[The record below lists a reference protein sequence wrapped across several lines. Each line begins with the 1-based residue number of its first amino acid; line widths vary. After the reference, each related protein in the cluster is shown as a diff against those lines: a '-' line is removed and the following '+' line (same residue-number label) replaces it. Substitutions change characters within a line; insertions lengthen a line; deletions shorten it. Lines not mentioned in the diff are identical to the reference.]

1 MPCPRCAAETTD
13 SADACAACGSSLVVA
28 RLELVKGSLP
38 EQLFELKARSYAL
51 GRGHH
56 NDLLLS
62 ESSVSKSHA
71 RLEYAEGRFSI
82 EDLRSTHGVFV
93 DGVRVERAP
102 LRDGSQIQLGNVAF
116 DFVEVV
122 EAPRTDRLAAV
133 PWSEQQQLLLSI
145 LHALSGT
152 LVLNEVLERV
162 LEGIMR
168 ITRAERGFVLLA
180 DAAGEAAELAGMRVR
195 LGLRR
200 DGVESDL
207 ESHGISRSVVRRAV
221 ETGQTVAT
229 GDALRDPT
237 LASAQSIAVLELR
250 TIVCIPIRS
259 LADDAAADE
268 RRPLGALYVDNPESS
283 APFSPESLAAA
294 EALARHAG
302 LAIENARH
310 FEQERQALRELQRTQ
325 KELLHAEKLA
335 TIGQMAAGI
344 AHELNTPL
352 TYIMGNL
359 ELLQAQDL
367 SEPQKEALRSIGRGA
382 ERIHNLAQS
391 LLAFGRPSREGAQPI
406 GVNEMVERGL
416 ELCHYHIL
424 KGGVRLEKALAEGL
438 PRIRGISSEL
448 EMALINLVV
457 NAIQAMDGEGSVTI
471 STARVAGGVE
481 IAVHDTGPGIPSEI
495 QDHLFEPFVTTKD
508 EGQGTG
514 LGLSTVAT
522 VVERHDGR
530 IAFTTGLGS
539 GTTFR
544 MTLPTAD

>member
-1 MPCPRCAAETTD
+1 V
-13 SADACAACGSSLVVA
+13 CGASLLLA
-28 RLELVKGSLP
+28 RLELVSGSLP
-38 EQLFELKARSYAL
+38 QDSFDLKPRAYTL

-71 RLEYAEGRFSI
+71 RIEYASGGFSI
-82 EDLRSTHGVFV
+82 EDLHSTHGVFL
-93 DGVRVERAP
+93 DGIKVERAP
-102 LRDGSQIQLGNVAF
+102 LSDGVQVQLGNVAF
-116 DFVEVV
+116 RFVEL
-122 EAPRTDRLAAV
+122 AQLARTDAHAAV
-133 PWSEQQQLLLSI
+133 PWSEQQQLLISV

-152 LVLNEVLERV
+152 LVLSEVLERV

-180 DAAGEAAELAGMRVR
+180 GEDDGGELSGLRVR

-200 DGVESDL
+200 DGEPADL
-207 ESHGISRSVVRRAV
+207 EAHGISRSVVRRAV
-221 ETGQTVAT
+221 ETGATVAT

-237 LASAQSIAVLELR
+237 LASAHSIALLELR
-250 TIVCIPIRS
+250 TIVCIPIR
-259 LADDAAADE
+259 AFGAGAG
-268 RRPLGALYVDNPESS
+268 RPPGALYVDNPESS

-302 LAIENARH
+302 LAIENARL
-310 FEQERQALRELQRTQ
+310 FEHERHALQELQRAQ

-359 ELLQAQDL
+359 ELLQGQDL
-367 SEPQKEALRSIGRGA
+367 SEPQREALRSIGRGA

-391 LLAFGRPSREGAQPI
+391 LLAFSRPSRDEARLLDP
-406 GVNEMVERGL
+406 NEMVERAL

-424 KGGVRLEKALAEGL
+424 KGGVRLERQLAPDL
-438 PRIRGISSEL
+438 PAIRGVSADL

-457 NAIQAMDGEGSVTI
+457 NAIQALDGEGTVTV
-471 STARVAGGVE
+471 STARGDGAVE
-481 IAVHDTGPGIPSEI
+481 IAVADTGSGIPVEVR
-495 QDHLFEPFVTTKD
+495 DHLFEPFVTTKA
-508 EGQGTG
+508 EGKGTG

-522 VVERHDGR
+522 VVERHSGR
-530 IAFTTGLGS
+530 IGFATATGS

-544 MTLPTAD
+544 ITLPAAG